1 MQSTS
6 SLALFH
12 HGVSEVQADFALKML
27 RTSMGRKIN
36 SNYSF
41 VISPSCLSIVLAMA
55 HGGAQGETEREIR
68 KLLANDINAAQLH
81 QYTHQLLQNLL
92 YNKQNNQF
100 FSLELVN
107 KIFIKKDYGVKNEYK
122 LFLDTHFGPNHLD
135 LVEFGAYHNLGTMIN
150 SLIEY
155 LTKRKVQNFL
165 RPETIGKFTNFLIV
179 NAIYFKAKWA
189 VNFYTTCVHPLR
201 FYITETLQK
210 DVEMLHSIGTFIY
223 FGTVDFQLLGIPYS
237 GGELFL
243 FILLP
248 RERFGLAQLLAK
260 LTGNLLQNFFCECFE
275 TDIYVNMPKF
285 KLETEHYLKEPLKS
299 LGVVQAFG
307 DKAQFGKMTQHT
319 LTNINI
325 SQIVQKAVLEVDDEG
340 FTCINAENSRT
351 NYAHKFIAD
360 HPFAIFV
367 ANRSCDNVLMTGVYR
382 GLNNK

>member
-107 KIFIKKDYGVKNEYK
+107 KIFIKKAYGVKNEYK

-189 VNFYTTCVHPLR
+189 V
-201 FYITETLQK
+201 
-210 DVEMLHSIGTFIY
+210 EMLHSIGTFIY
-223 FGTVDFQLLGIPYS
+223 SGTVDFQLLGIPYS

-285 KLETEHYLKEPLKS
+285 KLETEHYLKEP
-299 LGVVQAFG
+299 
-307 DKAQFGKMTQHT
+307 
-319 LTNINI
+319 
-325 SQIVQKAVLEVDDEG
+325 
-340 FTCINAENSRT
+340 
-351 NYAHKFIAD
+351 
-360 HPFAIFV
+360 
-367 ANRSCDNVLMTGVYR
+367 CDNVLMTGVYR
-382 GLNNK
+382 GLDTK